1 LTAARL
7 FIKDH
12 LLISYSKLE
21 RAIMAATSETINDS
35 NRQLLRHTLATLA
48 YRAGKTLRDAPES
61 FATFSTGE
69 KGRTP
74 AQILA
79 HMGDLFDWALSIA
92 QGKQAWRDSEPLPWP
107 EEVKRFFK
115 TLEVFDSYLAS
126 DAPLA
131 ASSEKLFQGPVADAL
146 THTGQ
151 IAMLRRMAGC
161 PMRGEN
167 YYRAEIVAGRVG
179 EKQAAPVREF

>member
-1 LTAARL
+1 
-7 FIKDH
+7 
-12 LLISYSKLE
+12 
-21 RAIMAATSETINDS
+21 MAAPSQPVNDS
-35 NRQLLRHTLATLA
+35 TRQLLRHTVSTLA
-48 YRAGKTLRDAPES
+48 YRAGKTLRDAPDT
-61 FATFSTGE
+61 FASFSTGE

-115 TLEVFDSYLAS
+115 TLEAFDGYLAS

-131 ASSEKLFQGPVADAL
+131 ASPEKLFQGPIADAL

-151 IAMLRRMAGC
+151 IAILRRMAGC
-161 PMRGEN
+161 PMRREN

-179 EKQAAPVREF
+179 EEQAAPVKSSD

>member
-1 LTAARL
+1 
-7 FIKDH
+7 
-12 LLISYSKLE
+12 
-21 RAIMAATSETINDS
+21 MAATSQPADES
-35 NRQLLRHTLATLA
+35 SRQLLRHTLATLA

-61 FATFSTGE
+61 FATFNTGE

-74 AQILA
+74 AHILA

-92 QGKQAWRDSEPLPWP
+92 QGKQAWRDSEPLPWSR
-107 EEVKRFFK
+107 EVARFF
-115 TLEVFDSYLAS
+115 TSLQAFDDYLAS
-126 DAPLA
+126 SAPLA
-131 ASSEKLFQGPVADAL
+131 ATTEKLFQGPVADAL

-151 IAMLRRMAGC
+151 MAMLRRMAGC

-179 EKQAAPVREF
+179 KDQAAPVSEF

>member
-1 LTAARL
+1 
-7 FIKDH
+7 
-12 LLISYSKLE
+12 
-21 RAIMAATSETINDS
+21 MAATSQPASDS
-35 NRQLLRHTLATLA
+35 SRQLLRHTLATLA
-48 YRAGKTLRDAPES
+48 YRAGKTLRDAPDG
-61 FATFSTGE
+61 FAAFSTGE

-74 AQILA
+74 AHILA

-92 QGKQAWRDSEPLPWP
+92 QGKQTWHDSEPLSWAQ
-107 EEVKRFFK
+107 EVKRFFK
-115 TLEVFDSYLAS
+115 TLEAFDGYLAS
-126 DAPLA
+126 NAPLA
-131 ASSEKLFQGPVADAL
+131 ASPEKLFQGPVADAL

-179 EKQAAPVREF
+179 EEQAAPVREF